1 MTRSRVWHRA
11 PKPEAPSQGLAA
23 RRAATILVDG
33 VLRRK
38 QPLDEQLEAEGG
50 PLVAL
55 DARDRSL
62 ARAIAGISLR
72 RIGSLRA
79 ILDQLLAKG
88 LPGGGSGPL
97 EAMLITGAAQILFLD
112 VPDHAA
118 VSLAVDQAQAHRATK
133 PFAPLVNAMLR
144 NVARQKDE
152 FVPIL
157 SDPSRDVPRWLQ
169 TRRVKAYGADIA
181 QAVAAAERS
190 EAALDIS
197 VKGDPGH
204 WAQVLGGIVMPTGTV
219 RVADA
224 GVVPELP
231 GFAEGDWWV
240 QDAAAAL
247 PAALFTDIAG
257 KRIADLC
264 AAPGGKTAQLAAH
277 GASVTALDR
286 SRRRLQR
293 LEENMTRLG
302 FSVEAVAADAGDW
315 NGGQFEGVL
324 LDAPCSATGTIR
336 RHPDVALLKEEKD
349 IAALAGHQ
357 ARLLDAAADH
367 VAPGG
372 TLVYATCSLEREEG
386 EDQIAAFL
394 ARDSRFARR
403 PVTAQEVG
411 AWAEIVT
418 NEGDIRTLPSHF
430 PHENPRL
437 SGLDGFFA
445 SRLVRS
451 S

>member
-1 MTRSRVWHRA
+1 MTKTRVWHRA
-11 PKPEAPSQGLAA
+11 TKPEGPTQGLAA
-23 RRAATILVDG
+23 RRAATILLDG

-50 PLVAL
+50 PLVDL
-55 DARDRSL
+55 DPRDRAL
-62 ARAIAGISLR
+62 ARAIAGMSLR
-72 RIGSLRA
+72 RLGSLRA
-79 ILDQLLAKG
+79 IIDQLLAKG

-97 EAMLITGAAQILFLD
+97 EAMLVTGAAQILLMD

-133 PFAPLVNAMLR
+133 PFAPLVNATLR
-144 NVARQKDE
+144 NVARMRDD
-152 FVPIL
+152 FRSIL
-157 SDPSRDVPRWLQ
+157 NDPSRDVPKWLHG
-169 TRRVKAYGADIA
+169 RRVRTYGGP
-181 QAVAAAERS
+181 QALAIAAAERS
-190 EAALDIS
+190 EAALDIT
-197 VKGDPGH
+197 VKSDPAR
-204 WAQVLGGIVMPTGTV
+204 WAEAFGGIVLPTGTV

-231 GFAEGDWWV
+231 GFSEGDWWV

-247 PAALFTDIAG
+247 PARLFGDIRG
-257 KRIADLC
+257 KRVADLC
-264 AAPGGKTAQLAAH
+264 AAPGGKTAQLAAA
-277 GASVTALDR
+277 GAAVTALDR
-286 SRRRLQR
+286 SRHRLQR
-293 LEENMTRLG
+293 LDENMKRLG
-302 FSVEAVAADAGDW
+302 FDVEAVAADAGDW
-315 NGGQFEGVL
+315 NGGLFDAVL
-324 LDAPCSATGTIR
+324 LDAPCSATGTVR

-349 IAALAGHQ
+349 ITSLAAHQ
-357 ARLLDAAADH
+357 SRLLDAAAGH

-386 EDQIAAFL
+386 ENQIAAFL

-403 PVTAQEVG
+403 PVAASEVG
-411 AWAEIVT
+411 GWEEIVT
-418 NEGDIRTLPSHF
+418 DDGDIRTLPSHF

-445 SRLVRS
+445 ARLVRS